1 MKTKLVLFLIGLC
14 GLSSCL
20 DDILDKKPLD
30 IISDDVVWNDPVMI
44 DAYLAQQYMLTT
56 VFTNEASDYIESWSA
71 GSPIDGK
78 WEIHTS
84 EHGYGPL
91 IINNIADEGKGGWE
105 ISGNAEDYKSG
116 KLDINGGFLEWWE
129 YPYYIIRNLNQ
140 FIKRVPDSPIDN
152 ETKKLRVAEARF
164 IRAFNYFSMVK
175 RYGGVPLITK
185 AASLDDPEEVLY
197 PKRNSEKE
205 LYDFVISE
213 MDAIAEDL
221 VATNDF
227 GRPTKWTALA
237 LKSRAALYAGSIAQ
251 FGSMQLNDLL
261 GIPQSQASDYYQKA
275 FDASQAII
283 NSGAFQLYDQDAD
296 KSLNFRNIF
305 VKKRNSEVIFAKQHS
320 YIDALAG
327 GGNTWGYDFCQ
338 RPKPHGWNLGMG
350 NTPYLEM
357 AEEFEYIDGKPGKLD
372 RQAIQNGLWSMEE
385 LWGKK
390 DPRFAATIYTMGTP
404 WRGGNVDFHKG
415 LIGGDGKLYEND
427 GEGYEG
433 VNAMGDQ
440 NINAGNFGTGFGVMK
455 YLDENVDI
463 GSTWSNSG
471 TDFIVFRFGEILLN
485 YAEAAFE
492 LGKSGEALGAINQLR
507 TRAGIA
513 TKTTIDRQVIR
524 HERKV
529 ELAFEGHRYWDLRR
543 WREAES
549 VLSQSF
555 SGLRYILDFNTRKYK
570 LVVLDDIDGV
580 NTPPR
585 FYKQNYY
592 FPITLN
598 RTGANA
604 NLIENPGY
612 N

>member
-237 LKSRAALYAGSIAQ
+237 LKSRAALYAGSTAQ

>member
-404 WRGGNVDFHKG
+404 WRGGNVGFHKG

>member
-1 MKTKLVLFLIGLC
+1 M
-14 GLSSCL
+14 
-20 DDILDKKPLD
+20 
-30 IISDDVVWNDPVMI
+30 
-44 DAYLAQQYMLTT
+44 
-56 VFTNEASDYIESWSA
+56 
-71 GSPIDGK
+71 
-78 WEIHTS
+78 
-84 EHGYGPL
+84 
-91 IINNIADEGKGGWE
+91 
-105 ISGNAEDYKSG
+105 
-116 KLDINGGFLEWWE
+116 
-129 YPYYIIRNLNQ
+129 
-140 FIKRVPDSPIDN
+140 
-152 ETKKLRVAEARF
+152 
-164 IRAFNYFSMVK
+164 
-175 RYGGVPLITK
+175 TK
-185 AASLDDPEEVLY
+185 AASLDDSEEVLY

-221 VATNDF
+221 AATTDF

-283 NSGAFQLYDQDAD
+283 NSGAFQLYDQDTD

-513 TKTTIDRQVIR
+513 TKTTIDRQAIR

-543 WREAES
+543 WREAEF

-604 NLIENPGY
+604 NLLENPGY